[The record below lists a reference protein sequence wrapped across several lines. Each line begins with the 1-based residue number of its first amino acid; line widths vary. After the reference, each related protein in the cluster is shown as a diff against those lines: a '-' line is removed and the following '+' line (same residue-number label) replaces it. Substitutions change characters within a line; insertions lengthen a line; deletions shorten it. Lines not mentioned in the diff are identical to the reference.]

1 MYRWTFSVTHRRT
14 GHCFDERTVFFGLDL
29 QCFIYCFIL
38 LTVMRESCRYETEIH
53 VVIQFVDL
61 SYSNEKGTD
70 RSARLIVSLI
80 QIIS

>member
-1 MYRWTFSVTHRRT
+1 
-14 GHCFDERTVFFGLDL
+14 
-29 QCFIYCFIL
+29 
-38 LTVMRESCRYETEIH
+38 MRESRRYETEIH

-70 RSARLIVSLI
+70 RSVRVIVSLI